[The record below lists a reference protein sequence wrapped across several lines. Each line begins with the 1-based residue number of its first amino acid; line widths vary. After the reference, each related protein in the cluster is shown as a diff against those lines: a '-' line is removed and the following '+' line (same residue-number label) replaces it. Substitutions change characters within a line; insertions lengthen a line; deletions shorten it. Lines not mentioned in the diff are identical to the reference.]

1 MSRWEPALEG
11 RSAGVV
17 VVIAAFRLGSF
28 ANALGDVGGYRCAA
42 SEQLISELAR
52 TPRNSFDDPQRKLGE
67 GNRNLIHAQSFVVEH
82 RNEVDRSVGWLRQN
96 CKCRS

>member
-1 MSRWEPALEG
+1 MTVSIFTISINRALPL
-11 RSAGVV
+11 ST
-17 VVIAAFRLGSF
+17 
-28 ANALGDVGGYRCAA
+28 LGDVGGYRCAA

-67 GNRNLIHAQSFVVEH
+67 
-82 RNEVDRSVGWLRQN
+82 LRQN